1 MKTISRTNR
10 SALVASALLVAT
22 LALGACASQ
31 GKPPVADLAVARTS
45 LGQAEAA
52 GAAQLAPVE
61 FLNARNKLAR
71 AEAAMRDERYNDARA
86 LTAEAAADA
95 DVAERKARAMKAT
108 NAALDA
114 QRSNAVL
121 GSELGRTPA
130 TSP

>member
-1 MKTISRTNR
+1 MNTNSRTNR